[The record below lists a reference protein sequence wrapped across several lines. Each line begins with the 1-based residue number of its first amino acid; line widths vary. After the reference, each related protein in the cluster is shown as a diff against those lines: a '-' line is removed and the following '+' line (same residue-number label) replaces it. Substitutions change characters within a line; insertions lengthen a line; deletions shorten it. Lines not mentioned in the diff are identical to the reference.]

1 MSVSLWGPPDREWG
15 SWKCPPSKWS
25 FARSESPDNPFGL
38 YFAICPNCSMR
49 KDCYLSLELKDGG
62 SLWNI
67 IVIKLHQ
74 NLVQTH
80 YGKILMHF
88 TILVEM
94 TICNWF
100 DTQPFMKWE
109 FFFQREY
116 CSVFQQQD
124 LNHQRS
130 VCNFNLSPPL
140 TYVCSR
146 DRSRELPYTWEA
158 LESFQSFVVH
168 NWLQPQCPLLS
179 VKNAGAWTP
188 CLHKLLQDR
197 SMNKVKIW
205 ADHSISCPEILYWSI
220 TKNFLLLLI
229 KKSAVAKYS
238 LFSCKIAQNGFC
250 CIWFPQ
256 CSIGCNSLGFDVYAA
271 QPNFLTAV
279 QWTQFIGRG
288 QAMQLTV

>member
-1 MSVSLWGPPDREWG
+1 
-15 SWKCPPSKWS
+15 
-25 FARSESPDNPFGL
+25 
-38 YFAICPNCSMR
+38 
-49 KDCYLSLELKDGG
+49 
-62 SLWNI
+62 
-67 IVIKLHQ
+67 
-74 NLVQTH
+74 
-80 YGKILMHF
+80 
-88 TILVEM
+88 
-94 TICNWF
+94 
-100 DTQPFMKWE
+100 MKWE
-109 FFFQREY
+109 KKIQRDF

-140 TYVCSR
+140 THQRSVCNFNLSPPLTHVCSR

-205 ADHSISCPEILYWSI
+205 ADHSIFCPELYWSI
-220 TKNFLLLLI
+220 TQNCPLLLI

-238 LFSCKIAQNGFC
+238 LFSCKIAQKGFC
-250 CIWFPQ
+250 CIWSLQ
-256 CSIGCNSLGFDVYAA
+256 CSIGCNSLGFNIYAA